1 MKHYKKSTLSSLI
14 AICIS
19 ACGTVMADKHEYDCA
34 FEKGSFNNPVI
45 WADVPD
51 PDVIRVGEDFY
62 MVSTTMHLMP
72 GCPVMH
78 SRDLVN
84 WETIGYVFDK
94 IEDSQR
100 YSLEGGTVYGK
111 GQWATSI
118 RYRDGRY
125 YVLFSP
131 NDEPYKSYIYTAE
144 NPAGPWQLICR
155 SRHFHD
161 ASLLLDDDGKAYV
174 FYGSGDIKLCRLNDD
189 LNGVMEGGIDKTV
202 IVPGEDI
209 KGLHEGSR
217 AFKHNGKYYVFVIS
231 WPSGQP
237 RRQLCYR
244 ADRIEGP
251 YERCVVL
258 QSEFGGFPY
267 VGQGCLVDDT
277 ENYWWGMIFQ
287 DRGGVGRVLTLNQC
301 TWRDGWPMLGDSK
314 GKVPASVVKT
324 LEKGKTLK
332 VVESDEFNDGQK
344 SILWQWNHNPDDT
357 SWSLTDRNG
366 WLTLSTC
373 KVVENLF
380 EAPNTITQRMTGPYC
395 QGEVKLDVKDMKNGD
410 RCGFAAFNGDTGLVG
425 VEMDNDRKYIVT
437 RSLSVR
443 IGGDNHGVTDVEDTE
458 IERIPLQGDTV
469 YFKIN
474 ADFMPGSDMAEFSY
488 SIDGEHWTVIG
499 NPFKMRFDYT
509 RLFMGTRYAIYNY
522 ATQSTGGKLHVDW
535 FRQTTIDNKD

>member
-1 MKHYKKSTLSSLI
+1 MCI
-14 AICIS
+14 AASGI
-19 ACGTVMADKHEYDCA
+19 VMAYASDITST

-84 WETIGYVFDK
+84 WKTIGYVFDK
-94 IEDSQR
+94 LEDSPR

-118 RYRDGRY
+118 RYRDGKY
-125 YVLFSP
+125 YLLFSP

-144 NPAGPWQLICR
+144 NAAGPWTLQCR
-155 SRHFHD
+155 GRHFHD
-161 ASLLLDDDGKAYV
+161 ASLFLDDDGKAYV
-174 FYGSGDIKLCRLNDD
+174 FYGSGDIKLCQLKDD
-189 LNGVMEGGIDKTV
+189 LSGVQEDGIDKTV
-202 IVPGEDI
+202 IVPAEDV

-217 AFKHNGKYYVFVIS
+217 VIKHNDKYYVFVIS
-231 WPSGQP
+231 WPSGKP

-244 ADRIEGP
+244 ADNIEGP

-258 QSEFGGFPY
+258 QSEFGGFSY
-267 VGQGCLVDDT
+267 VGQGCLIDDA
-277 ENYWWGMIFQ
+277 ENNWWGMIFQ
-287 DRGGVGRVLTLNQC
+287 DRGGVGRVLTLNPC
-301 TWRDGWPMLGDSK
+301 TWRDGWPMLGDSE
-314 GKVPASVVKT
+314 GKVPTSVIKN
-324 LEKGKTLK
+324 LEKGKTLQ
-332 VVESDEFNDGQK
+332 VVASDEFSNGRK
-344 SILWQWNHNPDDT
+344 SILWEWNHNPYDNL
-357 SWSLTDRNG
+357 WSLTERDG
-366 WLTLSTC
+366 WLTLTTG
-373 KVVENLF
+373 KVVDNLF
-380 EAPNTITQRMTGPYC
+380 LAPNTITQRMTGPFC
-395 QGEVKLDVKDMKNGD
+395 EGAVKLDVKDMKNGD
-410 RCGFAAFNGDTGLVG
+410 RCGFAVFNGDTGSIG
-425 VEMDNDRKYIVT
+425 VEMENDRKYIVM

-443 IGGDNHGVTDVEDTE
+443 IGGENHGVTDVEDTE
-458 IERIPLQGDTV
+458 LGRVPLEGDIV

-474 ADFMPGSDMAEFSY
+474 ADFMPGMDMAEFSY
-488 SIDGEHWTVIG
+488 SKEGENWTGIG

-535 FRQTTIDNKD
+535 FRQKTIDNKD